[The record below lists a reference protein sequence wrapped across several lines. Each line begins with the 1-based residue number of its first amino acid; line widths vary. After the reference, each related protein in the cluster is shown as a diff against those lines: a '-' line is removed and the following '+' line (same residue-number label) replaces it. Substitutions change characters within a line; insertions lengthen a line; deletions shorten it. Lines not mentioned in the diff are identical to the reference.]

1 LNIVFKISQSILISI
16 FLILFSILIIF
27 LYTQYTKKNTTGL
40 NNYDFEADIINPK
53 FIKEKLNDSNLEVIA
68 KKASFIG
75 ENEILLEGNVRYSSD
90 NFLLESDKV
99 SFDKINFNASSNE
112 RTFFKSKKI
121 SIIAEGFN
129 VEDQGNLVSFKGK
142 SKLEIK

>member
-1 LNIVFKISQSILISI
+1 MK
-16 FLILFSILIIF
+16 
-27 LYTQYTKKNTTGL
+27 
-40 NNYDFEADIINPK
+40 
-53 FIKEKLNDSNLEVIA
+53 
-68 KKASFIG
+68 
-75 ENEILLEGNVRYSSD
+75 YSSD

>member
-1 LNIVFKISQSILISI
+1 MNIVFKISQSILISI

-75 ENEILLEGNVRYSSD
+75 ENEILLEGNVKYSSD

-99 SFDKINFNASSNE
+99 SFDKIFSN
-112 RTFFKSKKI
+112 
-121 SIIAEGFN
+121 
-129 VEDQGNLVSFKGK
+129 
-142 SKLEIK
+142 